1 MSWKKCLKNKKEFID
16 SICIWRDYVKVQVIT
31 GNQKLNSTDNFLIS
45 DYGSPRAMDDFDI
58 IIIDLSYEKLWVWED
73 DQINGLN
80 RNNDLL
86 SVSNM
91 VETSESAQIVYVY
104 PQNISYSFYHLNSG
118 YKNRKK
124 LKDIIYSFGGTIHIC
139 KAFPNGIEPHVI
151 FEPTITKVENKNF
164 NADFHF
170 EQMYGDNLTESE
182 LSKKSTTVRLY
193 NNIVITTLDICKSIE
208 DLEKFIRCVLLD
220 DKNDDIPEWIKEYE
234 FGNDN
239 EQKNIILTANE
250 QIVELQK
257 KIEAAEQQLKK
268 NNRYKTI
275 LCNNGESLVKVI
287 FEILEKLFDCDL
299 SGFVDEK
306 KEDFIIEKNGLIFI
320 GEIKGVTSN
329 IKSEHV
335 SQLEVH
341 YQTYLDE
348 HQEEINDNN
357 VHGLLI
363 INPFRTKELSDRDSV
378 HERQIGLAKRNNSL
392 IIETITLLKIFEL
405 HQKGNISSDQCIEVL
420 SNKTGL
426 LSVDDFKVNNN

>member
-1 MSWKKCLKNKKEFID
+1 MC
-16 SICIWRDYVKVQVIT
+16 
-31 GNQKLNSTDNFLIS
+31 
-45 DYGSPRAMDDFDI
+45 
-58 IIIDLSYEKLWVWED
+58 
-73 DQINGLN
+73 
-80 RNNDLL
+80 
-86 SVSNM
+86 
-91 VETSESAQIVYVY
+91 
-104 PQNISYSFYHLNSG
+104 
-118 YKNRKK
+118 
-124 LKDIIYSFGGTIHIC
+124 
-139 KAFPNGIEPHVI
+139 
-151 FEPTITKVENKNF
+151 
-164 NADFHF
+164 
-170 EQMYGDNLTESE
+170 GDCLTESE
-182 LSKKSTTVRLY
+182 ISKKITTVRFY
-193 NNIVITTLDICKSIE
+193 NDIIITTLDICKSIDDIE
-208 DLEKFIRCVLLD
+208 EFIRCVLLD
-220 DKNDDIPEWIKEYE
+220 DKNADIPEWIKEYE

-239 EQKNIILTANE
+239 EQKKIILTANE

-257 KIEAAEQQLKK
+257 KIEAAEQQLKE

-306 KEDFIIEKNGLIFI
+306 KEDFIIEKNGSIFI

-341 YQTYLDE
+341 YQTYMDE
-348 HQEEINDNN
+348 HQEEINERD

-363 INPFRTKELSDRDSV
+363 INPFRTKILSERDPV

-426 LSVDDFKVNNN
+426 LSVDDFKVKNN

>member
-1 MSWKKCLKNKKEFID
+1 MNI
-16 SICIWRDYVKVQVIT
+16 QVIT
-31 GNQKLNSTDNFLIS
+31 GNSKMKGNNNIIIS

-58 IIIDLSYEKLWVWED
+58 NIIDLSCEDLWKWEHS
-73 DQINGLN
+73 QINGLD
-80 RNNDLL
+80 RNNDLS

-91 VETSESAQIVYVY
+91 VKASETAQIVYVY
-104 PQNISYSFYHLNSG
+104 PQNISYSFYRLNSG

-124 LKDIIYSFGGTIHIC
+124 LKDIIQSFGGTICIC
-139 KAFPNGIEPHVI
+139 EGFPEG
-151 FEPTITKVENKNF
+151 FEPRVVFAPTKTKVGNNVF

-170 EQMYGDNLTESE
+170 EQMCGDCLTESE
-182 LSKKSTTVRLY
+182 ISKKTTTVRFY
-193 NNIVITTLDICKSIE
+193 NDIIITTLDVCKSIDDIE
-208 DLEKFIRCVLLD
+208 EFIKCVLLD
-220 DKNDDIPEWIKEYE
+220 DKNADIPKWIKEYE

-239 EQKNIILTANE
+239 EQKYIILTANE

-257 KIEAAEQQLKK
+257 KIEAAEQQLKE

-306 KEDFIIEKNGLIFI
+306 KEDFIIEKSGSIFI

-341 YQTYLDE
+341 YQTYMDE
-348 HQEEINDNN
+348 HQEEINESN

-363 INPFRTKELSDRDSV
+363 INPFRTKILSEREPV
-378 HERQIGLAKRNNSL
+378 HERQISLAKRNNSL

-405 HQKGNISSDQCIEVL
+405 YQKGNISSDQCIEVL

-426 LSVDDFKVNNN
+426 LSADDFKV